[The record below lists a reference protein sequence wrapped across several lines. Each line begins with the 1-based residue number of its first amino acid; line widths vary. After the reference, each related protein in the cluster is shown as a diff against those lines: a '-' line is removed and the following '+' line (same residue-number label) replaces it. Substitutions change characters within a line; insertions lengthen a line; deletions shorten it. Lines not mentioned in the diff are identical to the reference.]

1 MADLSSLLAVLE
13 HDPDDAQALEALG
26 AAARSTSPDVRASR
40 FTAARKVLTS
50 RGRPDVVVKLLEAEV
65 GATGDVERKVDLLLE
80 QGMILDG
87 DLLDVPGARVAFSA
101 VLGLR
106 TADTMATEAIG
117 ELDLAAA
124 NWQKFAEKYVK
135 EATGSTDRSLATGLY
150 VSAAEAYVRF
160 SPQAPEAEAYL
171 RKALEIDPKNGKAA
185 FHLIRLLRRTERWSE
200 LVMLL
205 EQRSEAAA
213 TNEEKISALLG
224 LASLARSRNDAASA
238 EAVVRRVL
246 QLDPA
251 QPQALRTVTDAYA
264 AAGDWPSLVAAYQAA
279 VKAKRDD
286 DLGMVLQIAMVL
298 WKHLGDLDQ
307 AEEYFRRVRKLDPV
321 HPAALDFYREY
332 YPGKGEHQKLLALLR
347 QVEKS
352 PRPKSNTDQGGAK
365 PIAVEIA
372 VLAEQQNNPEKA
384 IEAWKQLLRTS
395 ETDAETLAQ
404 ARIALARLYRRTE
417 KWNALLDLM
426 KEEIERTPETDV
438 AARVAGLHEV
448 VEIYRDK
455 LRLDVMVINTYN
467 AILKIDPDNRR
478 ATDELANKFRLLG
491 RWNDLIAVLTRK
503 SEMTEVPD
511 AERVTLLREI
521 ADLWSERF
529 GNFANAIKPLER
541 ILELSPGSAD
551 FGSALAQL
559 KEIYT
564 KRRQWRALIDVLGRE
579 AGVLTGEDRRTKQ
592 AEMARLAS
600 DRLGDTRLSIEIY
613 NTMLGEHGL
622 DHPEL
627 LASLAGLYDREKRWL
642 ALAEILHRQVAGAKH
657 KGSGHGPD

>member
-26 AAARSTSPDVRASR
+26 AAARQASPDVRASR
-40 FTAARKVLTS
+40 FTAARKLLAG
-50 RGRPDVVVKLLEAEV
+50 RGRPDTVVRLLEIEV
-65 GATGDVERKVDLLLE
+65 ASTGDVERKVDLLLE
-80 QGMILDG
+80 KGMILDG
-87 DLLDVPGARVAFSA
+87 DLLDVAGARSAFDEVIA
-101 VLGLR
+101 LR
-106 TADTMATEAIG
+106 SDDTMAKEAIG

-124 NWQKFAEKYVK
+124 NWQKFAEKYVT

-160 SPQAPEAEAYL
+160 SPQSPEAEGYL

-185 FHLIRLLRRTERWSE
+185 FHLIRLLRRTERWNDLSG
-200 LVMLL
+200 LL
-205 EQRSEAAA
+205 EQRGEAAA
-213 TNEEKISALLG
+213 TTEEKVSALLY
-224 LASLARSRNDAASA
+224 LAQLSLARNDEAGA
-238 EAVVRRVL
+238 EAAVRRVL

-251 QPQALRTVTDAYA
+251 QPQALRAVTDAFA
-264 AAGDWPSLVAAYQAA
+264 AAGNWSSFVTAFQAA
-279 VKAKRDD
+279 LKAKRSDD
-286 DLGMVLQIAMVL
+286 DLGMLLQIAMVL
-298 WKHLGDLDQ
+298 WKHIGDLDQ
-307 AEEYFRRVRKLDPV
+307 AEEYFRRVRKIEPA
-321 HPAALDFYREY
+321 HPAALDFYRVY
-332 YPGKGEHQKLLALLR
+332 YPAKGENQKLLALLR

-352 PRPKSNTDQGGAK
+352 PRARSGSADQAGSMK
-365 PIAVEIA
+365 PLGVEIA

-384 IEAWKQLLRTS
+384 IEAWKQLVRN
-395 ETDAETLAQ
+395 ETDPEVLAQ
-404 ARIALARLYRRTE
+404 ARTSLARLYRRTE

-426 KEEIERTPETDV
+426 KEEIERTPETN
-438 AARVAGLHEV
+438 VAGRVSKLHEV

-491 RWNDLIAVLTRK
+491 RWNDLIAVLSRK
-503 SEMTEVPD
+503 SEMPDIPD
-511 AERVTLLREI
+511 AERVVLLREI

-529 GNFANAIKPLER
+529 GNFANAIKPLEK

-579 AGVLTGEDRRTKQ
+579 ASVLGGDDRRTKQ
-592 AEMARLAS
+592 AEMA
-600 DRLGDTRLSIEIY
+600 
-613 NTMLGEHGL
+613 
-622 DHPEL
+622 
-627 LASLAGLYDREKRWL
+627 
-642 ALAEILHRQVAGAKH
+642 
-657 KGSGHGPD
+657 